1 MSGSTGA
8 GNSNNVGG
16 GSVPYGPGLSP
27 QPGFSYRNVW
37 KPLTISFI
45 GMYCIRGR
53 IILLYHHTYM
63 ICFAKKYITFKE
75 VKPKKYI

>member
-1 MSGSTGA
+1 MSASTG
-8 GNSNNVGG
+8 GGSSNNVGG

-45 GMYCIRGR
+45 GRYCIGGR
-53 IILLYHHTYM
+53 IVILDKLYQYTHM
-63 ICFAKKYITFKE
+63 IMFCLKIHN
-75 VKPKKYI
+75 I

>member
-1 MSGSTGA
+1 MSASTG
-8 GNSNNVGG
+8 GGSSNNVGG

-53 IILLYHHTYM
+53 ILLLDKLSIHTQDHVLL
-63 ICFAKKYITFKE
+63 KKT
-75 VKPKKYI
+75 

>member
-1 MSGSTGA
+1 MSASTG
-8 GNSNNVGG
+8 GGSSNNVGG

-45 GMYCIRGR
+45 GRYCIRGR
-53 IILLYHHTYM
+53 IVLLDINRISIHTYDHVLL
-63 ICFAKKYITFKE
+63 KNT
-75 VKPKKYI
+75 

>member
-1 MSGSTGA
+1 MSASTG
-8 GNSNNVGG
+8 GGSSNNVGG

-45 GMYCIRGR
+45 GRYCINVMPK
-53 IILLYHHTYM
+53 LL
-63 ICFAKKYITFKE
+63 
-75 VKPKKYI
+75 

>member
-1 MSGSTGA
+1 MSASTG
-8 GNSNNVGG
+8 GGSSNNVGG

-45 GMYCIRGR
+45 GRYCIRGR
-53 IILLYHHTYM
+53 IVLLDKLSIHTYDHVLL
-63 ICFAKKYITFKE
+63 KNT
-75 VKPKKYI
+75 